1 MAKKKTEEKKTCP
14 ITRTEFTNN
23 APKGSAVMV
32 KVQEEIGLVLK
43 DRFSSGGFGYYG
55 GGKISIKVGDEVVRC
70 QVSMNIVVVDSK
82 HAEDGTEAAETEA
95 VAAAS

>member
-1 MAKKKTEEKKTCP
+1 MVKKKTEETKKTCP
-14 ITRTEFTNN
+14 ITRTDFVNN
-23 APKGSAVMV
+23 APKGNVVMA

-55 GGKISIKVGDEVVRC
+55 GGKINIKVGNEVVRC

-82 HAEDGTEAAETEA
+82 HAEDGTDAETEA